1 MIRFI
6 FRKSIVD
13 IVFLSF
19 SFECVRRIKKNQDTR
34 IWDDL
39 SKDGIKRERKKKML
53 NWVMVKK
60 QSELEETQK
69 RTKVKRNKLHPVIV
83 RSDYEREEEERRK
96 RIQVERN
103 NNKKRRGIIF
113 HMRNAIQQHKP
124 SSNSSRTR
132 NNQQQ
137 QMKTKK
143 RKQPALVIS
152 NRIKNSEDFASEEE
166 LKNHSPFQDPLS
178 SPKIVKS
185 PRTTPQK
192 NEGRKEKEEEKK
204 NENSEAGNG
213 ALRETPIRR
222 SSKSHSRNQMKLHK
236 SPPKIEKLSR
246 EVSSSFASSPLRKY
260 MRDQMNKR

>member
-1 MIRFI
+1 MIFCLFI
-6 FRKSIVD
+6 
-13 IVFLSF
+13 
-19 SFECVRRIKKNQDTR
+19 ECIRRIKKNQDTR

-39 SKDGIKRERKKKML
+39 SKEGIKRERKKKML

-83 RSDYEREEEERRK
+83 RSDYEREEEEKRK

-113 HMRNAIQQHKP
+113 HMRNVIQQHKP
-124 SSNSSRTR
+124 SSNSSRMR
-132 NNQQQ
+132 NNQQQQ

-143 RKQPALVIS
+143 RKQTTLVIS

-166 LKNHSPFQDPLS
+166 LKNHSPFQEPS

-185 PRTTPQK
+185 PRTTPK
-192 NEGRKEKEEEKK
+192 NEARKDKEEEKK
-204 NENSEAGNG
+204 NENSESGNG
-213 ALRETPIRR
+213 ALRETPIRG
-222 SSKSHSRNQMKLHK
+222 SSKSPSRNQMNLLQK